1 MFYYSRTYYKAVR
14 VGLVIGPAAI
24 KHRRN
29 DKITELSHNLAAYG
43 ARVHDL
49 EQQLLQ
55 PQEQNVAGVLGNG
68 LQKDH
73 QQIDAGF
80 FKKQTA
86 MQETPTQG
94 QRKQEITQNRVR
106 QHFTL

>member
-1 MFYYSRTYYKAVR
+1 MFFQVKRHKLNPSRPVAKHTNPLSR
-14 VGLVIGPAAI
+14 LV
-24 KHRRN
+24 
-29 DKITELSHNLAAYG
+29 LFF
-43 ARVHDL
+43 DL